1 MKKIK
6 LWFWLIL
13 LIFFPHIINL
23 ILFISQNGYNIL
35 CNYNLMDYS
44 FKFCQ
49 IILSNIGFYATCFS
63 MIWAINVYFK
73 QQKIRQT
80 ELDEERRIRQEEIDR
95 IEKENNEIRIKELE
109 KFKDSFRPNFV
120 LNSDGKKL
128 MLLMKKDDLFIENVY
143 FYSSETA
150 DGIHYQNLMHKSE
163 IDLKEHTNNYFITAE
178 TLIGEKIIFGV
189 VLNTVKVY
197 KLLKDGCS
205 PVIPNN
211 FSGEN
216 TWEKISENWLSF
228 NRNEPDENS
237 ENREHK
243 DVLKE
248 IDKNFMYKTV
258 AIRERMALNL
268 NEYMI
273 NIIRKNTVKDL
284 FLGVLEIISTN
295 KYEFS
300 YCKQV
305 RIIESLLSIL
315 QENLDR
321 ITINPKNIKNNIW
334 EYIQKKVD
342 VANSFTSD
350 KCFAALY
357 IVKQYIIFEQ
367 EYIDNSI
374 SVFLELIRHANFS
387 CELKNKTEEYKVR
400 ILESIEN
407 KDTLN

>member
-1 MKKIK
+1 
-6 LWFWLIL
+6 
-13 LIFFPHIINL
+13 
-23 ILFISQNGYNIL
+23 
-35 CNYNLMDYS
+35 MDYL

-63 MIWAINVYFK
+63 MIWAITAYFK
-73 QQKIRQT
+73 QQNIRQT
-80 ELDEERRIRQEEIDR
+80 ELDEERRIRLEEIDR
-95 IEKENNEIRIKELE
+95 QEKEKNKIRIKELE

-120 LNSDGKKL
+120 LNSDGSKL

-143 FYSSETA
+143 FYNSETA
-150 DGIHYQNLMHKSE
+150 DGIYYKNLMHKSE
-163 IDLKEHTNNYFITAE
+163 IDLGKHTNNYFITAE

-189 VLNTVKVY
+189 VLNTIKVY
-197 KLLKDGCS
+197 KLLKNGCS

-228 NRNEPDENS
+228 NRNEPNENL
-237 ENREHK
+237 ENKEYR

-258 AIRERMALNL
+258 AIREKMALNL

-273 NIIRKNTVKDL
+273 NIIRKNTLKEL
-284 FLGVLEIISTN
+284 FLEVLEIISTY

-300 YCKQV
+300 YRKRV
-305 RIIESLLSIL
+305 GIIKSLLSIL
-315 QENLDR
+315 QENLDT
-321 ITINPKNIKNNIW
+321 ITINPQNIQNNIW
-334 EYIQKKVD
+334 KYIQKKVD
-342 VANSFTSD
+342 VANRFTSD
-350 KCFAALY
+350 KHFAALY
-357 IVKQYIIFEQ
+357 IVEQYIIFEK

-374 SVFLELIRHANFS
+374 SIFLELIRHANFS

-407 KDTLN
+407 